1 MKDRLGM
8 LSTLSHFAF
17 RQRVVGSG
25 MFVPDVC
32 NNSMP
37 ALGLKQQQQQ
47 QQQKVIPQ
55 TVSHY
60 CLKQLFTD
68 TYSNEYTNPKQPFT
82 DNYNNEYTNPEQLFT
97 DNYNN

>member
-17 RQRVVGSG
+17 WQRVEGGG

-47 QQQKVIPQ
+47 KVIRK
-55 TVSHY
+55 TVFHY

-68 TYSNEYTNPKQPFT
+68 TY
-82 DNYNNEYTNPEQLFT
+82 NNEYTDP
-97 DNYNN
+97 